1 MISRGAGRILITA
14 SVAST
19 MPGPFYATYAASKS
33 FVLSFAEAVRHEVK
47 DSGVTITAL
56 MPGPTDP
63 NFFDRADML
72 DTPANEGKKD
82 DPAVVA
88 ADGFAA
94 LLAGKDHVVA
104 GSLKN
109 KVQVA
114 ATGVL
119 PDTAKAALH
128 AKLTEPVSDVE
139 QPQPT
144 DETATRET
152 IRQLDDDLAE
162 RLDVEPTGDV
172 KG

>member
-1 MISRGAGRILITA
+1 
-14 SVAST
+14 

-33 FVLSFAEAVRHEVK
+33 FVLSFAEALRYEVK

-56 MPGPTDP
+56 MPGPTDT

-72 DTPANEGKKD
+72 DTAANEGKKD
-82 DPAVVA
+82 DPAAVA
-88 ADGFAA
+88 ADGFEA
-94 LLAGKDHVVA
+94 LMAGKDHIVA

-114 ATGVL
+114 ATAVL

-128 AKLTEPVSDVE
+128 AKLTEPGDH
-139 QPQPT
+139 PRADPP
-144 DETATRET
+144 DEAATRES
-152 IRQLDDDLAE
+152 IQQLDDDLAE